1 MNGNGPIDAA
11 AGSNTANGINGTGQG
26 NEQLNEAFDYAIQ
39 EASQTLSITTKK
51 GADLYALKQRPQ

>member
-1 MNGNGPIDAA
+1 MNGSNPVDPA
-11 AGSNTANGINGTGQG
+11 AGGNGATGLGGSGQG